1 MSVCV
6 CVWFVSSK
14 LGPPQRGLAM
24 ARSGLAAYGSS
35 FPSSQRQMDGM
46 HQNYLNAIGVWRQV
60 PVKYKT
66 KPNQTKPITAKSNPP
81 MGLWSLASAVPT
93 ERDKE
98 NCEMSVLG
106 WTVFGHDLAAL
117 VQEMVTSENREYNG
131 KHLGSLS
138 WKSRKAIFPMKGNPP
153 PPNYDPW
160 RSRCKGGAFGGLFWG
175 GICFFG
181 HWDYGDASKSDWPK
195 LIEGLNGR
203 W

>member
-153 PPNYDPW
+153 PQIMT
-160 RSRCKGGAFGGLFWG
+160 REGLAAKGVHLGGCFGGVFAFLVI
-175 GICFFG
+175 GIMG
-181 HWDYGDASKSDWPK
+181 TRQNRIGQ
-195 LIEGLNGR
+195 N
-203 W
+203 